1 MADCSRGLLS
11 EAKSN
16 QRLTVKLWEIH
27 AHTTTCIKCVQKA
40 SLTPT
45 SYEVRLPD
53 PATHRP
59 VHVVPS
65 FSVIVLKI
73 HTPPPWLLS
82 VCVSVCVLCVCVRVW
97 VFCLCTQSASDG
109 TSSEETA
116 RQCRNTMRLQ
126 SWGLLGFCV
135 SDSLC
140 GVAARPI
147 RKHLHNKRPWEG
159 RRQTATGSHPQKQKR
174 AASCMQTLRD
184 IKTSHTISIY
194 CWWKIKRGS
203 INIQPQ
209 AYLGNYVIKDI
220 FKKKHDCHLS
230 L

>member
-1 MADCSRGLLS
+1 MADCLRGLLS

-40 SLTPT
+40 SLTLT

-53 PATHRP
+53 RATQRL

-82 VCVSVCVLCVCVRVW
+82 VCVCYVW

-126 SWGLLGFCV
+126 LWGLLGFCSPTV
-135 SDSLC
+135 SEGLLLAQSGNTFTTKGLEKVADKLWPALNHKNKNEQHHVCRNLVTLKTLTQSLF
-140 GVAARPI
+140 
-147 RKHLHNKRPWEG
+147 
-159 RRQTATGSHPQKQKR
+159 TADGK
-174 AASCMQTLRD
+174 
-184 IKTSHTISIY
+184 
-194 CWWKIKRGS
+194 
-203 INIQPQ
+203 
-209 AYLGNYVIKDI
+209 
-220 FKKKHDCHLS
+220 
-230 L
+230 